1 MSFTDKILEIASYL
15 RACSDTTFDNLK
27 NFFYRTSQNDDLI
40 VIAVEIRQ

>member
-1 MSFTDKILEIASYL
+1 MIFTDKILEIASYL

-27 NFFYRTSQNDDLI
+27 NFFRDGQNDDLI